1 MLLEKREP
9 SNLQTHPEMKPQPPE
24 TGPETCPGTTQK
36 LMLGLKKKEEPE
48 VTENLGESKA

>member
-9 SNLQTHPEMKPQPPE
+9 SNFQTHPVMKPQPPE

-36 LMLGLKKKEEPE
+36 LMLGLKKEEPK
-48 VTENLGESKA
+48 VMENLGESKA